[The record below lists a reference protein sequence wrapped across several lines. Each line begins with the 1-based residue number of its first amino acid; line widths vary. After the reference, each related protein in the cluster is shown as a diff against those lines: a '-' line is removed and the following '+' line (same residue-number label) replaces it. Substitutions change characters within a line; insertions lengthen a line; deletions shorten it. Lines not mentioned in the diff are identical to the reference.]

1 MIYTGDSIKSIACG
15 LKVLRER
22 RGARLSRGAF
32 PISCAFTCDNLCN
45 AAKSREA
52 LFYRPDRSLDRS
64 IERNEK
70 RKKKKTRTWTLDGNN
85 KEPGGPVITL

>member
-22 RGARLSRGAF
+22 RGAGLSRGAF

-45 AAKSREA
+45 AAKNREA
-52 LFYRPDRSLDRS
+52 LFYRPERSLDRS
-64 IERNEK
+64 IEMRKE
-70 RKKKKTRTWTLDGNN
+70 KKKNAHVDARWKQ
-85 KEPGGPVITL
+85 